1 MGKNRETSFFASNDW
16 IFTAEQQKR
25 EINMAQPSNAV
36 NVLIHDA
43 NGKGLLQKPLTQC
56 SIVYL
61 SFLHR
66 WLSKSWT
73 IHSQAIFACGIV
85 KYSKTTISVVL
96 HLLYFPRFLIS
107 KENDWNILMQF
118 NQYNRRL
125 EFAWLRN
132 CSEFALSL
140 LLIANQKKRRHFV
153 ILHLNYGAFYN
164 GFV

>member
-1 MGKNRETSFFASNDW
+1 MGKSEVRVLFFGFLEKIVKNHFLHRT
-16 IFTAEQQKR
+16 IGFLQQSDKKR
-25 EINMAQPSNAV
+25 GINMAQPSNAV

-56 SIVYL
+56 SIFYIFFCIYDCRSLERYIHKPYL
-61 SFLHR
+61 HAVL
-66 WLSKSWT
+66 WIIPKQQYLL
-73 IHSQAIFACGIV
+73 
-85 KYSKTTISVVL
+85 L

-107 KENDWNILMQF
+107 KENDGNILMQF

-140 LLIANQKKRRHFV
+140 LLIANVIKREDT
-153 ILHLNYGAFYN
+153 L
-164 GFV
+164 